1 MHYGLMDNE
10 WEQMQRLFSS
20 NSKIEKAI
28 LYGSRA
34 KGNHKEFSDVDITL
48 TGEGLSQTDLIRL
61 HTLFNDSSLPYIF
74 DLSIFSKIKNLQLID
89 HIERRGI
96 VIYQRSV

>member
-61 HTLFNDSSLPYIF
+61 HTLFSDSSLPYIF